1 MKDIKKLV
9 VKYNDNIVGYLVQ
22 LDKYKIAFQYDEIW
36 IKHGFSISPFSLP
49 LDNELHFE
57 TKGIFDGLFGVFQDS
72 MPDGWGELLLRRKL
86 AKNGV
91 DYDRLSPLQK
101 LSLISSDGLG
111 GLTYEPSE
119 AFDNHKFE
127 YDLDDLAKESKNLF
141 DNNDIKDLDQ
151 LFYLGGSSGGSRPKA
166 HIRKDGIEYIVK
178 FPCHL
183 DPTNAGQKEALAN
196 KLAKECGINTNDFI
210 LFESKICSGYFGAKR
225 FDRDKTGKRIHMIS
239 LSSILETSHRIP
251 NLDYVHLFQVVN
263 KICINKDD
271 LYEAYRRMCFNVLYG
286 NKDDHGKNF
295 AFLYNELKG
304 GYELS
309 PMYDITK
316 TIDKL
321 EHEMTVLSKGNP
333 SEDDL
338 LEIAKMFNL
347 SLIKCKEIIKKQT
360 MYLTIN
366 EMHF

>member
-1 MKDIKKLV
+1 
-9 VKYNDNIVGYLVQ
+9 
-22 LDKYKIAFQYDEIW
+22 
-36 IKHGFSISPFSLP
+36 
-49 LDNELHFE
+49 
-57 TKGIFDGLFGVFQDS
+57 
-72 MPDGWGELLLRRKL
+72 
-86 AKNGV
+86 
-91 DYDRLSPLQK
+91 
-101 LSLISSDGLG
+101 
-111 GLTYEPSE
+111 
-119 AFDNHKFE
+119 
-127 YDLDDLAKESKNLF
+127 
-141 DNNDIKDLDQ
+141 
-151 LFYLGGSSGGSRPKA
+151 
-166 HIRKDGIEYIVK
+166 
-178 FPCHL
+178 
-183 DPTNAGQKEALAN
+183 
-196 KLAKECGINTNDFI
+196 
-210 LFESKICSGYFGAKR
+210 
-225 FDRDKTGKRIHMIS
+225 MIS